1 MNPPLDRL
9 DTILASSPRH
19 LSPSII
25 AATPRFAEIS
35 AMLVSRDPKASC
47 NNCVKLNR
55 GCTFDCWSLSCRE
68 CDLSL
73 TEGCTFASLREF
85 QDFAAADDAIASDK
99 IALAVDYGAI
109 VTLERYHAL
118 YPIVPAY
125 FEATSVTH
133 SFKTLTA
140 FRNILDSLN
149 PKAVAA
155 LLDLGLVFGLSPELQ
170 NALLARMICHNR
182 YCPASDRVS
191 LIGPSPNISW
201 SEVSE
206 APFGS
211 ASSLSTLAG
220 LLDSSMDMPAL

>member
-1 MNPPLDRL
+1 M
-9 DTILASSPRH
+9 
-19 LSPSII
+19 
-25 AATPRFAEIS
+25 
-35 AMLVSRDPKASC
+35 
-47 NNCVKLNR
+47 
-55 GCTFDCWSLSCRE
+55 
-68 CDLSL
+68 

-99 IALAVDYGAI
+99 IGACFRHLSIKHPPDTSIALAVDYGAI

-170 NALLARMICHNR
+170 NALLSRMICHNR